1 MKKSWKV
8 LALLSAVT
16 PAFAFAQLGNIEN
29 IVEAIGNL
37 VKLATPIV
45 VGLALLAFFWGL
57 VKFIFSQGDEGSRKE
72 AKGLM
77 IWSVVAL
84 FIMISI
90 VGIINF
96 IGNALDIDQ
105 GGTLPVPGVED

>member
-1 MKKSWKV
+1 MKSSWK
-8 LALLSAVT
+8 ALVVLSAVA
-16 PAFAFAQLGNIEN
+16 PAFAFAQLGNVEN

-37 VKLATPIV
+37 VRLATPIV

-57 VKFIFSQGDEGSRKE
+57 VKFIFSAGDEDARKD
-72 AKGLM
+72 AKHLM
-77 IWSVVAL
+77 IWSVIAL

-105 GGTLPVPGVED
+105 GGDLDVPSVNF